1 MTKEEYYGKD
11 LARLQQAE
19 DILNKTAQG
28 YVGPQM
34 LDGVEPILYLTS
46 RIKKPDSMMKKLE
59 CHQLATDCK
68 TALQTM
74 HDAVGLRI
82 ICSFADDVY
91 AVADWLKSQEA
102 FTVMETRDYIAIPK
116 PNGYRSL
123 HLIVRMNAPELDG
136 LLAEIQLRTIATDF
150 WAALEHQI
158 KYKRQVMYESVMRQE
173 LKRCADEIASLDLS
187 MQTLRDI
194 LHDKGE
200 DFDESAQQNFYGKDG
215 FYA

>member
-34 LDGVEPILYLTS
+34 LDGVEPILYVSS
-46 RIKKPDSMMKKLE
+46 RIKKPSSMVKKLE
-59 CHQLATDCK
+59 RRKLSTDCK
-68 TALQTM
+68 TALETM

-91 AVADWLKSQEA
+91 AVADWLKAQEA
-102 FTVMETRDYIAIPK
+102 FTVMETKDYIAAPK

-123 HLIVRMNAPELDG
+123 HLIVRMNGPEFTG

-158 KYKRQVMYESVMRQE
+158 KYKRQVMYESVMCQE

-194 LHDKGE
+194 LHDNCE
-200 DFDESAQQNFYGKDG
+200 TLNEST
-215 FYA
+215 